1 MTWRSSWSWRS
12 RWGFPYSSWPSTLV
26 RINKIIVFSSSYD
39 LNLPFPTI
47 PNPGNIRKR
56 WCFLHLIHD
65 SWFTILCLVLNIND
79 SIFNVEFL
87 IFVIQYLMLSFWYSL
102 FNIQHSSLSRTNS
115 SQPAD
120 PRWDKTWHFFICLLK
135 SMYSQSL
142 FMCWWLFPLI
152 YLIICFLKINV
163 IFCFF

>member
-1 MTWRSSWSWRS
+1 MVTAVPPQMEDDVEVELELEKQVRLPIFLLAIHSCPDQENYCFFVIIWFKSSFSYHFES
-12 RWGFPYSSWPSTLV
+12 REYQEEMM
-26 RINKIIVFSSSYD
+26 
-39 LNLPFPTI
+39 FPT
-47 PNPGNIRKR
+47 
-56 WCFLHLIHD
+56 FD

-87 IFVIQYLMLSFWYSL
+87 IFIIQYLMLSFWYSL

-142 FMCWWLFPLI
+142 FMCWWLFPWL
-152 YLIICFLKINV
+152 
-163 IFCFF
+163 